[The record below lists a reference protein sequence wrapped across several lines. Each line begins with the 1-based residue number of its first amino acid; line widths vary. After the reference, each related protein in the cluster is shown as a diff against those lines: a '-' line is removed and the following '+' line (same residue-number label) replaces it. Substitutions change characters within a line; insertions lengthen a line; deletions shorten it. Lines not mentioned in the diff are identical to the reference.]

1 MWNRAI
7 CNLVGLTLLLFGAA
21 GARGEDVSA
30 GLKLAEEACARCH
43 NIAAG
48 APFKLRPPSFQAI
61 AIYYTPDGIWSQML
75 ATSSHPGMPD
85 LVWTLNSE
93 QMNDLVAY
101 ITSLDRS
108 PAP

>member
-21 GARGEDVSA
+21 GARGGDASA
-30 GLKLAEEACARCH
+30 GLTLAEEECARCH
-43 NIAAG
+43 NISAG

-61 AIYYTPDGIWSQML
+61 AIYYTPEGVWSQML
-75 ATSSHPGMPD
+75 ATTSHPGMPD
-85 LVWTLNSE
+85 LLWRLDSE
-93 QMNDLVAY
+93 QIDDVLAY
-101 ITSLDRS
+101 ITSLDKS